1 MERKIFHVVLLSTVV
16 MLALTLAVAKPKYP
30 RTASCPIDLGTAHA
44 TGKTKSTMDPQCTAV
59 EYKHTGT
66 DYSDPRHP
74 QRFQHVFWLTI
85 CNDAT
90 ATENK
95 SN

>member
-1 MERKIFHVVLLSTVV
+1 MERKTFCIVLLSAVA
-16 MLALTLAVAKPKYP
+16 MLAWTLAVAKPKYP
-30 RTASCPIDLGTAHA
+30 KIASCPIDVGTAHA